1 MNIIFSDDFIKRL
14 PEDNMLALTAIC
26 DEYNS
31 FSSKYFNDIGTRAIA
46 EQYSSELI
54 NAYAFLLAIVESR
67 EIELPTK
74 PFDKLPDDPA
84 DAVERID
91 HTFKIISKY
100 VGPIA
105 RNSTLKLAKER
116 YLQTLNGFLYE
127 FSKGDIKNIK
137 QLIKDLREQLES
149 CKELDDDHKAR
160 VIKKL
165 NDLDSEINIKMTNL
179 DKTYALI
186 VEAQILVHKLG
197 EASKPYIQI
206 IKTIVNFAW
215 RAEAR
220 AEGLSSD
227 TYLIL
232 PEESDIEALAHADST
247 ICEEEN
253 K

>member
-14 PEDNMLALTAIC
+14 PEDNMLVLTAIC

-31 FSSKYFNDIGTRAIA
+31 FSSEYFNDIGTRVIA

-84 DAVERID
+84 DAFERID

-220 AEGLSSD
+220 VEGLSSD

-232 PEESDIEALAHADST
+232 PEESNIGALVHDDST